1 MVSARDRPIYSIKAP
16 TPKVSNRIPHYLVR
30 SPSLYPNPDR
40 TNTIII
46 VQLAENLPIDYSS

>member
-1 MVSARDRPIYSIKAP
+1 MVSARDRPIHSIKP
-16 TPKVSNRIPHYLVR
+16 PKPNVTNRIAHYLVR

-46 VQLAENLPIDYSS
+46 VQLA

>member
-1 MVSARDRPIYSIKAP
+1 MTGCIMVSARDRPIYSIKAP

-46 VQLAENLPIDYSS
+46 VQLA